1 MLYLT
6 QLTTTFSGMHHSFEF
21 TQTLDLAYS
30 NLIISLSKAY
40 PDIDDIYIDAVQSE
54 NDDFETDELPYILDE
69 IENIQSDDFS
79 FCKTNNAVTIWFRY
93 NGGDIYATIT
103 DVSDQVKLK

>member
-21 TQTLDLAYS
+21 TQTLELAYAK
-30 NLIISLSKAY
+30 LITHLSEAY

-54 NDDFETDELPYILDE
+54 NNDFETDKLPYILDE

-79 FCKTNNAVTIWFRY
+79 FSKTKNAITIWFRY

-103 DVSDQVKLK
+103 DVSDKVKLK

>member
-21 TQTLDLAYS
+21 AQTLELAYAK
-30 NLIISLSKAY
+30 LITHLSETY
-40 PDIDDIYIDAVQSE
+40 PDVDNIYIDAVQSK

-69 IENIQSDDFS
+69 IENIQSDDFLFS
-79 FCKTNNAVTIWFRY
+79 KTKNAVTIWFRY

>member
-30 NLIISLSKAY
+30 NLIISLSEAY
-40 PDIDDIYIDAVQSE
+40 PDIDDIYIDAVQS
-54 NDDFETDELPYILDE
+54 
-69 IENIQSDDFS
+69 
-79 FCKTNNAVTIWFRY
+79 
-93 NGGDIYATIT
+93 
-103 DVSDQVKLK
+103 

>member
-1 MLYLT
+1 MYLT
-6 QLTTTFSGMHHSFEF
+6 QLTTTFSGMEHSFEF
-21 TQTLDLAYS
+21 SKTLNSAYS
-30 NLIISLSKAY
+30 KLIIYLSETY
-40 PDIDDIYIDAVQSE
+40 GIDDIYINAAQSKN
-54 NDDFETDELPYILDE
+54 NDYETDELPYILDD

-79 FCKTNNAVTIWFRY
+79 FSKTNNAVTIWFRY

>member
-6 QLTTTFSGMHHSFEF
+6 QLTTTFSGMQHSFEF
-21 TQTLDLAYS
+21 TKTLDLAYTK
-30 NLIISLSKAY
+30 LITHLSETY
-40 PDIDDIYIDAVQSE
+40 TNINDIYIDAVQSK
-54 NDDFETDELPYILDE
+54 NDDFETDELPYILNK

-79 FCKTNNAVTIWFRY
+79 FSKTNNAVTIWFRY